1 MTFNEIFSGIGSQI
15 LGIIL
20 TMVVGGFFFYKI
32 SIKQKQKGGNNTI
45 QNQSGISI
53 YSRRKKHS
61 EKQSVKIKINQ
72 IQKAGDDS
80 QQTQAGVS
88 YHDE

>member
-20 TMVVGGFFFYKI
+20 TMVVSGFFLRKI
-32 SIKQKQKGGNNTI
+32 FIRQTQKGGNNTI
-45 QNQSGISI
+45 QNQSGLSI
-53 YSRRKKHS
+53 YSHCKKQPES
-61 EKQSVKIKINQ
+61 QPVKIKINQ
-72 IQKAGDDS
+72 TQKAGDGS
-80 QQTQAGVS
+80 QQTQSGVS